1 MLTVTLIDVQSC
13 KIRVRYKGVID
24 VADNEKAAQEA
35 AFNRCVDFLVQMIEK
50 YGHEVLAEIESSE
63 GKEK

>member
-1 MLTVTLIDVQSC
+1 M
-13 KIRVRYKGVID
+13 ID
-24 VADNEKAAQEA
+24 VANKEKVAQEA

-50 YGHEVLAEIESSE
+50 YGHEVLAEIESLE

>member
-1 MLTVTLIDVQSC
+1 M
-13 KIRVRYKGVID
+13 ID
-24 VADNEKAAQEA
+24 VADKEKTAQEA
-35 AFNRCVDFLVQMIEK
+35 SFNRCVDFLVQMIEN

>member
-1 MLTVTLIDVQSC
+1 MYRVV

-24 VADNEKAAQEA
+24 VADKEKAAQEA

-63 GKEK
+63 EK

>member
-1 MLTVTLIDVQSC
+1 MYRVVI
-13 KIRVRYKGVID
+13 IRVRYKGVID
-24 VADNEKAAQEA
+24 VADNEKLSQEA

>member
-1 MLTVTLIDVQSC
+1 MYRVV

-24 VADNEKAAQEA
+24 VADNEKLAQEA